1 MNATQRRLE
10 GKVALIVGA
19 GQTPG
24 PKMGN
29 GRATALLF
37 AREGAQVLAA
47 DQNIASA
54 EETVALIQSEG
65 GSAAAVETDVT
76 DESSIQRAVHDC
88 TQRWN
93 RLDILHNNVG
103 ISVAGGDAPVTEITV
118 EAFDRIMAVNL
129 RSVVLACKHALP
141 IMRDQGSGVI
151 LTISSIAALVIL
163 YSSAQ
168 AGSIRIGTEGA
179 YPPWNAKDESGKLI
193 GFEVELAGWLCIYMK
208 ADCTLV
214 EQDWDGMIPGLIMR
228 KYDAIM
234 AGMSITDERMKTINF
249 SQGYADEVASLAVMK
264 GSSLEGMDTPKAINL
279 STGGGAA
286 KKALKTLTAALAGKT
301 IGVQTATI
309 HQNFLE
315 SGDVGNV
322 KVRTYKT
329 QDEVNL
335 DLAAG
340 RIDAALAA
348 AVAFTDYA
356 EKSGKPVVLVGPT
369 FSGGAFGNG
378 VGVGIR
384 KADTQLLED
393 FNKAIDSARKSGKIS
408 ELAIR
413 WFGFDA
419 SM

>member
-1 MNATQRRLE
+1 MKNIC
-10 GKVALIVGA
+10 K
-19 GQTPG
+19 
-24 PKMGN
+24 
-29 GRATALLF
+29 LF
-37 AREGAQVLAA
+37 L
-47 DQNIASA
+47 
-54 EETVALIQSEG
+54 
-65 GSAAAVETDVT
+65 
-76 DESSIQRAVHDC
+76 
-88 TQRWN
+88 
-93 RLDILHNNVG
+93 
-103 ISVAGGDAPVTEITV
+103 
-118 EAFDRIMAVNL
+118 
-129 RSVVLACKHALP
+129 
-141 IMRDQGSGVI
+141 
-151 LTISSIAALVIL
+151 SSIAALAIFF
-163 YSSAQ
+163 SNAQ
-168 AGSIRIGTEGA
+168 ADSIRIGTEGA

-193 GFEVELAGWLCIYMK
+193 GFEVELANFLCIYMQ
-208 ADCTLV
+208 ADCTIV
-214 EQDWDGMIPGLIMR
+214 EQDWDGMIPGLLMR

-264 GSSLEGMDTPKAINL
+264 GSPLEGMDTPKAINL
-279 STGGGAA
+279 SIGGGDV

-315 SGDVGNV
+315 SGDVGSV

-384 KADTQLLED
+384 KADTDLLKR
-393 FNKAIDSARKSGKIS
+393 FNKAIDTARKNGKIS
-408 ELAIR
+408 ELAIK

>member
-1 MNATQRRLE
+1 MKNIFKFFLSSI
-10 GKVALIVGA
+10 VALG
-19 GQTPG
+19 
-24 PKMGN
+24 
-29 GRATALLF
+29 LLF
-37 AREGAQVLAA
+37 
-47 DQNIASA
+47 S
-54 EETVALIQSEG
+54 T
-65 GSAAAVETDVT
+65 
-76 DESSIQRAVHDC
+76 
-88 TQRWN
+88 
-93 RLDILHNNVG
+93 
-103 ISVAGGDAPVTEITV
+103 
-118 EAFDRIMAVNL
+118 
-129 RSVVLACKHALP
+129 
-141 IMRDQGSGVI
+141 
-151 LTISSIAALVIL
+151 
-163 YSSAQ
+163 AQ
-168 AGSIRIGTEGA
+168 ADSIRIGTEGA

-193 GFEVELAGWLCIYMK
+193 GFEVELAKWLCIYMK
-208 ADCTLV
+208 ADCTMV

-264 GSSLEGMDTPKAINL
+264 GSSLEGMDTPQSINL
-279 STGGGAA
+279 STGGAKA

-315 SGDVGNV
+315 SGDVGSV
-322 KVRTYKT
+322 KVRTHKA

-356 EKSGKPVVLVGPT
+356 EKSGKAVVLVGPT

-384 KADTQLLED
+384 KDDTELLKK
-393 FNKAIDSARKSGKIS
+393 FNKAIKQARKSGKLS
-408 ELAIR
+408 ELAIK

>member
-1 MNATQRRLE
+1 M
-10 GKVALIVGA
+10 K
-19 GQTPG
+19 
-24 PKMGN
+24 
-29 GRATALLF
+29 
-37 AREGAQVLAA
+37 
-47 DQNIASA
+47 NIFKFFLS
-54 EETVALIQSEG
+54 
-65 GSAAAVETDVT
+65 
-76 DESSIQRAVHDC
+76 
-88 TQRWN
+88 
-93 RLDILHNNVG
+93 
-103 ISVAGGDAPVTEITV
+103 SVA
-118 EAFDRIMAVNL
+118 
-129 RSVVLACKHALP
+129 ALM
-141 IMRDQGSGVI
+141 IFF
-151 LTISSIAALVIL
+151 
-163 YSSAQ
+163 SSAQ
-168 AGSIRIGTEGA
+168 ADSIRIGTEGA

-193 GFEVELAGWLCIYMK
+193 GFEVELANWLCIYMK

-264 GSSLEGMDTPKAINL
+264 GSPLEGMDTPKAINL
-279 STGGGAA
+279 STGGADV

-315 SGDVGNV
+315 SGDVGSV

-356 EKSGKPVVLVGPT
+356 EKSGKPVVLTGPT

-384 KADTQLLED
+384 KDDTDLLKK
-393 FNKAIDSARKSGKIS
+393 FNKAINQARKTGKLS
-408 ELAIR
+408 ELAIK